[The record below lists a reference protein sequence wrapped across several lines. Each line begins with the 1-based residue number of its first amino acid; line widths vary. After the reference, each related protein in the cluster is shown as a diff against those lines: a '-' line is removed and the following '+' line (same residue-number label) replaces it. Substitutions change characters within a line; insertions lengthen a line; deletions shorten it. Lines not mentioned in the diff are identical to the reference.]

1 MGGFE
6 ADPGM
11 SVSDF
16 IAALQREASSGA
28 SRPPPPVER
37 WNPPFCGDSQIEI
50 LADGTWRHEGVRMTR
65 ESLVRLFASIL
76 RKDED
81 GTTYLVTPV
90 EKLSVRVADA
100 PFVAVRADRTGEGRD
115 QTIAFTTNVGDV
127 TAAGPDRPI
136 RVEIRDGA
144 PRPYV
149 LVRGRLEARILR
161 APFYELVDWAEEA
174 ETPDGPRLGVWS
186 QGAFFPLG
194 PVGAHLQ

>member
-1 MGGFE
+1 MT
-6 ADPGM
+6 
-11 SVSDF
+11 VSDF
-16 IAALQREASSGA
+16 IAALQREASSGPL
-28 SRPPPPVER
+28 RGPPPVER
-37 WNPPFCGDSQIEI
+37 WNPPFCGDSFIEI

-81 GTTYLVTPV
+81 GVTYLVTPV
-90 EKLSVRVADA
+90 EKVSVKVADA
-100 PFVAVRADRTGEGRD
+100 PFLAVRADREGTGRG
-115 QTIAFTTNVGDV
+115 QTVAFTTNVGDV

-136 RVEIRDGA
+136 RVEMRAGE

-161 APFYELVDWAEEA
+161 TPFYELVEWAQEE

-194 PVGAHLQ
+194 DVGAHLQ

>member
-1 MGGFE
+1 MTV
-6 ADPGM
+6 A
-11 SVSDF
+11 DF
-16 IAALQREASSGA
+16 IAALQREASDGRMRGA
-28 SRPPPPVER
+28 PPVDR
-37 WNPPFCGDSQIEI
+37 WNPPFCGDSFIEI

-81 GTTYLVTPV
+81 GVTYLVTPA
-90 EKLSVRVADA
+90 EKVSVKVADA
-100 PFVAVRADRTGEGRD
+100 PFVAVRADRDGEGRG

-127 TAAGPDRPI
+127 TPAGPDHPI
-136 RVEIRDGA
+136 RVEMHDGT

-149 LVRGRLEARILR
+149 HVRGRLEARILR
-161 APFYELVDWAEEA
+161 APFYELVSWAEEA
-174 ETPDGPRLGVWS
+174 ATPDGPRLGVWS

>member
-1 MGGFE
+1 MTV
-6 ADPGM
+6 A
-11 SVSDF
+11 DF
-16 IAALQREASSGA
+16 IAALQREASSGGPRSA
-28 SRPPPPVER
+28 PPVER
-37 WNPPFCGDSQIEI
+37 WNPPYCGDSFIEI

-76 RKDED
+76 RKDAD
-81 GTTYLVTPV
+81 GATYLITPV
-90 EKLSVRVADA
+90 EKVSVKVADA
-100 PFVAVRADRTGEGRD
+100 PFLAVRADRDGEGRD

-127 TAAGPDRPI
+127 AAAGPDHPI
-136 RVEIRDGA
+136 RVEQRDGA

-161 APFYELVDWAEEA
+161 APFYELVDWAREED
-174 ETPDGPRLGVWS
+174 TPEGPKLGLWS

>member
-1 MGGFE
+1 
-6 ADPGM
+6 M

-16 IAALQREASSGA
+16 IAALQREASSGVPRGA
-28 SRPPPPVER
+28 PPVER
-37 WNPPFCGDSQIEI
+37 WNPAFCGDSFIEI
-50 LADGTWRHEGVRMTR
+50 LADGSWRHESVRMTR

-81 GTTYLVTPV
+81 GVTYLVTPA
-90 EKLSVRVADA
+90 EKVSVKVADA
-100 PFVAVRADRTGEGRD
+100 PFLAVRADREGEGRD

-127 TAAGPDRPI
+127 TAAGPERPL
-136 RVEIRDGA
+136 RVEFRDGQ

-161 APFYELVDWAEEA
+161 APFYELVEWAREED
-174 ETPDGPRLGVWS
+174 TPEGPRLGVWS
-186 QGAFFPLG
+186 QGGFFPLG

>member
-1 MGGFE
+1 M
-6 ADPGM
+6 PM
-11 SVSDF
+11 TVSDF
-16 IAALQREASSGA
+16 IAALQRDASSGVTRA
-28 SRPPPPVER
+28 APPVER
-37 WNPPFCGDSQIEI
+37 WNPAFCGDSYIEI
-50 LADGTWRHEGVRMTR
+50 LADGSWRHEGVRMTR

-81 GTTYLVTPV
+81 GVTYLVTPV
-90 EKLSVRVADA
+90 EKVSVKVADA
-100 PFVAVRADRTGEGRD
+100 PFLAVRADREGEGRG

-127 TAAGPDRPI
+127 TAAGPERPI
-136 RVEIRDGA
+136 RVDMRDGA

-161 APFYELVDWAEEA
+161 APFYELVDWAREED
-174 ETPDGPRLGVWS
+174 TPEGPRLGVWS